1 MENDREG
8 MVLRR
13 AHIVRPFPLHRHK
26 MLEKMIEWQRCSRR
40 VRQGEMRRSRKRR
53 CPTVF
58 VQSIHMQ
65 RGRNSRKDAQFAIFN
80 LHLDT
85 FPKGCYYLTVLKHTV
100 QLIHSQINKRKG
112 GASGD

>member
-26 MLEKMIEWQRCSRR
+26 NAGKMIEWQRCSR
-40 VRQGEMRRSRKRR
+40 KRR
-53 CPTVF
+53 CPAVF

-65 RGRNSRKDAQFAIFN
+65 RGRNSRKDSTILN

-85 FPKGCYYLTVLKHTV
+85 FLKGCYY
-100 QLIHSQINKRKG
+100 QLY
-112 GASGD
+112 